1 MPRRLAKALK
11 RQLQFVHIG
20 KCGGSTI
27 EKFLPFSAVINEKYS
42 SFYVSHV
49 NGVTID
55 SSCDYLFCIRNPIRR
70 AFSAFEWRK
79 KLVLEDASPGQVQ
92 RFPGER
98 KVLRKYQSLGCMARA
113 LYLPDGRLS
122 QAVARDFC
130 SVHHLRE
137 SISFYCRPLFGVL
150 APENIMGVVC
160 QEALV
165 EDCSRLLGVDVSGVR
180 ERRNVSKRRIDGDL
194 DVTAMKNL
202 KRFLVEDY
210 QCLMALWSL
219 GALDDQQLQ
228 RIMNNEL
235 RESNSSPADL
245 DR

>member
-1 MPRRLAKALK
+1 MY
-11 RQLQFVHIG
+11 G
-20 KCGGSTI
+20 
-27 EKFLPFSAVINEKYS
+27 
-42 SFYVSHV
+42 
-49 NGVTID
+49 
-55 SSCDYLFCIRNPIRR
+55 
-70 AFSAFEWRK
+70 
-79 KLVLEDASPGQVQ
+79 ASPLSS
-92 RFPGER
+92 RR
-98 KVLRKYQSLGCMARA
+98 S
-113 LYLPDGRLS
+113 LS

-137 SISFYCRPLFGVL
+137 SISFYCSPLVGVL

-180 ERRNVSKRRIDGDL
+180 ERRNVSKRRIGGDL

-210 QCLMALWSL
+210 QCLMAFWSL